1 MSTASSFEI
10 RPAVSADIPELLRLV
25 RKLAEYEKLA
35 DKLVAT
41 EELFHESLFGPR
53 PCGEA
58 LMGLYGGRAVAY
70 GVFFHNFSTYL
81 GRRGLYVEDIFVEE
95 EFRGRGFGKALFLA
109 MVRIA
114 HERGCGRME
123 WSALDW
129 NEPAIRFYRGL
140 GAEALEEW
148 TMFRLDEAGIAR
160 LSGAT

>member
-1 MSTASSFEI
+1 MAASTDFEI
-10 RPAVSADIPELLRLV
+10 RPAVPADVPELLRLV

-41 EELFHESLFGPR
+41 EELFRDSLFGPR

-58 LMGLYGGRAVAY
+58 LMGLHEGRAVAY
-70 GVFFHNFSTYL
+70 GIFFHNFSTFL

-95 EFRGRGFGKALFLA
+95 EYRGRGLGKGMFLA

-114 HERGCGRME
+114 HDRGCGRME

-140 GAEALEEW
+140 GAEGLDEW
-148 TMFRLDEAGIAR
+148 TMFRLDAEGIAR
-160 LSGAT
+160 LSG